1 MRGIGCW
8 ENGLATYGIRVK
20 RFALPLISLPFLLV
34 NPVGAAFGQ
43 LDFWDLPPI
52 AYSDTAATDSISQM
66 AEALVSGEV
75 EIEGKGALERLE
87 FVLEKLEVPV
97 ESQVLVFSK
106 TSLQNGLIHPK
117 NPRCLYFSENAYVGY
132 VPGGSIEAIIQDA
145 VLGPVFYLIESGGKS
160 GLKIERDTNNC
171 LSCHATGRTE
181 GVPGMLIRSVYPDSD
196 GQPLLHFGTNDVNH
210 TTPLAQRWGGW
221 YVTGNSSLP
230 HLGNRVFSEESD
242 REPKVD
248 SIEGLGVL
256 LDVSKFPLPT
266 SDIVALMV
274 LEHQCK
280 MHTLLNAGTMNY
292 RRARHFMKTIDPDS
306 DPGSGSA
313 GRVAES
319 WADKIVE
326 YMFFKDE
333 ADLGEGIEGNAG
345 FQKAFS
351 KQFPKAEEGDSLVE
365 FRLYG
370 RVFKNRCSF
379 MVYSDAFKG
388 LPAHVKG
395 KVLARMRKV
404 LDGDDA
410 EIDWISGSE
419 RRRIARI
426 LEETLEGWALVEK

>member
-1 MRGIGCW
+1 M
-8 ENGLATYGIRVK
+8 K
-20 RFALPLISLPFLLV
+20 RFASPLIFLSLLLFELT
-34 NPVGAAFGQ
+34 GAAIGQ

-52 AYSDTAATDSISQM
+52 SYSDTAATDSVSQM
-66 AEALVSGEV
+66 AAALASVEV
-75 EIEGKGALERLE
+75 EIEGKGELERLE
-87 FVLEKLEVPV
+87 FVLKNLEVPV

-145 VLGPVFYLIESGGKS
+145 VLGSVFYLIEPGGKA

-171 LSCHATGRTE
+171 FSCHATGRTE
-181 GVPGMLIRSVYPDSD
+181 GVPGMLIRSVYPDSE
-196 GQPLLHFGTNDVNH
+196 GQPLLHFGSNDVNH
-210 TTPLAQRWGGW
+210 ATPLEQRWGGW

-230 HLGNRVFSEESD
+230 HLGNRVFAEGGDLEA
-242 REPKVD
+242 KVD
-248 SIEGLGVL
+248 SLEKLDGL
-256 LDVSKFPLPT
+256 LDVSKYPLPT

-274 LEHQCK
+274 LEHQCR
-280 MHTLLNAGTMNY
+280 MHTLLNAGTLNY
-292 RRARHFMKTIDPDS
+292 RRARHFMEVIAPGSDPD
-306 DPGSGSA
+306 SGSA

-326 YMFFKDE
+326 YIFFKNE
-333 ADLGEGIEGNAG
+333 ADLGEGIEGNPG

-351 KQFPKAEEGDSLVE
+351 KQFPRTEGGDSLAE

-388 LPAHVKG
+388 LPALVKR
-395 KVLARMRKV
+395 KVLLRMRKV

-410 EIDWISGSE
+410 EINWIGGAE
-419 RRRIARI
+419 RRRISGI
-426 LEETLEGWALVEK
+426 LEETLEGWAAAEN